1 MASSSNVTA
10 GNVTTRLSA
19 MYRAGVSTVRARLGT
34 VAALYG
40 ANAAFGLAFTL
51 FAAMLM
57 ASLYAPHPLFDR
69 AVGGDTTALLACL
82 REGPAVSSAIT
93 WAGVALALVYF
104 VVSEFLAGGLLER
117 LRDGEPVSRAEARRR
132 FGAGGAAHLGRFL
145 RLWVWSWTMW
155 IPAFVVL
162 AIGAGVGTSG
172 TAEAVAAGPVI
183 GKLIAW
189 LVPGL
194 LLAAWAAAAADF
206 ARLLAVREPAL
217 APRKTFFRAA
227 KLVLRQPAAY
237 VHFVSYV
244 AAWLLAS
251 GVYVLLTLGHPYA
264 GAVGAL
270 LLFVLRQVL
279 VFARVALRVG
289 AFGGQG
295 VLLDG

>member
-1 MASSSNVTA
+1 MASSNLT
-10 GNVTTRLSA
+10 GRLSA
-19 MYRAGVSTVRARLGT
+19 MYVASVSTVRARLGS

-40 ANAAFGLAFTL
+40 ANAVFGLVFTL
-51 FAAMLM
+51 FAAMLL
-57 ASLYAPHPLFDR
+57 ASQYAPHPLFDR
-69 AVGGDTTALLACL
+69 GVGGDLSALLACL
-82 REGPAVSSAIT
+82 REGRGVSSALA

-104 VVSEFLAGGLLER
+104 VVSEYLAGGLLER
-117 LRDGEPVSRAEARRR
+117 LRDGEPVSLAEARRR

-145 RLWVWSWTMW
+145 RLWVWSWTLW
-155 IPAFVVL
+155 VPAFIVL
-162 AIGAGVGTSG
+162 GIGVAVGAHGMT
-172 TAEAVAAGPVI
+172 EAVAAGPVV
-183 GKLIAW
+183 GRLVAW
-189 LVPGL
+189 LLPGL
-194 LLAAWAAAAADF
+194 IVAAWAATAGDF

-217 APRKTFFRAA
+217 GPRKTFFRAA
-227 KLVLRQPAAY
+227 LLVLRQPAAF

-264 GAVGAL
+264 GALGAW

-295 VLLDG
+295 ALLDG